1 MIDFLKI
8 MVTDRRIINNL
19 NNNLDLF
26 WVNSREQL
34 SHYDQETINTKET
47 KESNGILFCFHD
59 NRLEILLRPHY
70 LFNHNLHNANSFT
83 SNQCIDVLKKFLSQY
98 GLDEPEKL
106 IPLNIEFG
114 VNTVVPINIKDF
126 IRYICY
132 HGRNEFRTDSRHLHS
147 KKSSTFYNGTQNQ
160 YKIIKAYAK
169 SIQFPK
175 YTGGKDVFRFEVK
188 SKRTRY
194 IQSQGISSMEDLLMP
209 EIYNTLGQTLIKE
222 YHSVLILDQNL
233 NMDHLNINERDLLR
247 DLSNPLMWE
256 KYLSMTRN
264 TFSNNKKRYYTLLNK
279 TGYNLIKE
287 SRRIISDEVNAMNCA
302 YSPVFI

>member
-19 NNNLDLF
+19 NSNLDLF

-114 VNTVVPINIKDF
+114 VNIEVPIDIKDF

-147 KKSSTFYNGTQNQ
+147 KKSSTFYKGTQNQ

-169 SIQFPK
+169 SIQFPLH
-175 YTGGKDVFRFEVK
+175 TEGKEVFRFEVK

-194 IQSQGISSMEDLLMP
+194 IQSQGINSIADLLQP
-209 EIYNTLGQTLIKE
+209 ETYLILGQNLIKE
-222 YHSVLILDQNL
+222 YQSVLILDQDLNL
-233 NMDHLNINERDLLR
+233 EPLDTKERGIVQAF
-247 DLSNPLMWE
+247 SNPLQWD
-256 KYLSMTRN
+256 KFLSMTRN
-264 TFSNNKKRYYTLLNK
+264 TFHNNKKRYYDILDK
-279 TGYNLIKE
+279 TGYNLISE
-287 SRRIISDEVNAMNCA
+287 SRRIIRDEVKAMNCA
-302 YSPVFI
+302 VSPLLI